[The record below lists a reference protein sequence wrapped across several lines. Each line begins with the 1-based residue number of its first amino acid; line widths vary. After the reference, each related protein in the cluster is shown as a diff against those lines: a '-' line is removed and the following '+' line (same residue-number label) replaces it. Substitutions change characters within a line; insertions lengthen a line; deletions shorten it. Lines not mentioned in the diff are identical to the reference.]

1 MKAKIDMKKH
11 GGKVKGAGDAPGDAA
26 ATGMP
31 KSVAPDVISA
41 PRAAHS
47 GFGQNAYTGPSSLTP
62 MDDSNKGVS
71 PLAANIKAAGER
83 GSDVVLDRVITQG
96 TARVDTAISGQL
108 RDISSNN
115 VPDAFGMGS
124 ARSRQPTY
132 PGPKG
137 SMPATTAKSDAQPV
151 RKPS

>member
-47 GFGQNAYTGPSSLTP
+47 GYGQNAYAGPSSLTP

-83 GSDVVLDRVITQG
+83 GSDAVLDSIVANG
-96 TARVDTAISGQL
+96 TRLDSSISSQL
-108 RDISSNN
+108 RDIAPNN
-115 VPDAFGMGS
+115 VPDHPSMAS
-124 ARSRQPTY
+124 ARSRQATY
-132 PGPKG
+132 PGARG
-137 SMPATTAKSDAQPV
+137 ALPATTAKSDAQPV
-151 RKPS
+151 RKP

>member
-31 KSVAPDVISA
+31 KSAAPDVISA
-41 PRAAHS
+41 PRASKS
-47 GFGQNAYTGPSSLTP
+47 GYGQNGFARASALTP
-62 MDDSNKGVS
+62 FDDSNNGVS
-71 PLAANIKAAGER
+71 PLAANMKEAGER
-83 GSDVVLDRVITQG
+83 GSDAVLDRVITQG
-96 TARVDTAISGQL
+96 TARVDDSISGQL
-108 RDISSNN
+108 RDIAPNN

-151 RKPS
+151 RKP